1 MHIENAHNTGKTGL
15 AEISVCFFLLD
26 AYHVGRPDAHQSE
39 VAVERI
45 CPLGYSRQKVWLAF
59 ASVVQ

>member
-1 MHIENAHNTGKTGL
+1 MHIENAHNTGEIGL

-26 AYHVGRPDAHQSE
+26 AYHASRPEAHQSE

-45 CPLGYSRQKVWLAF
+45 CPLGYSR
-59 ASVVQ
+59 